1 MQLRD
6 HAGSAKHA
14 VILHPSAAIVSFAGL
29 EASANRLA
37 HFLRRSGLV
46 VGDTVAVL
54 MENNEH
60 IHAAMW
66 AAKRSGLYYTLV
78 NTYLS
83 HSEIAYIV
91 ADSGAR
97 AIISSRSMRGVCR
110 QLSEQLP
117 VGLPPVALI
126 ADDDIDG
133 WRRYPECV
141 APEPSTPIADEC
153 DGSSSSTPR
162 KHWSSEGI
170 RRPLK
175 PRRLWPFNS
184 CRCLVFE
191 ALGVGYDS
199 VYFSPAPTYHTAPAM
214 WTMAAQAAGATTIL
228 MENFD
233 AEHALDCIQRYGVTH
248 AQFVPTMFVRM
259 LRLLEETRK
268 RDHLST
274 LRRVV
279 HAAAPC
285 PPDIKRQMINWWGP
299 IIDEYYGSSEGA
311 GISFIRADEWL
322 AHPGSAGKPM
332 LGTPHILDDKG
343 TELAPGQVGEIYY
356 EGGYPFEYLNDKAK
370 TAAARSREGWVTV
383 GDVGCL
389 DDEGYLYLTDRR
401 DHMIISGGVN
411 VYPQETENLLVSH
424 PLVVDA
430 AVFGVPDP
438 VMGESVTAVVQL
450 ADPTLA
456 STELADEL
464 IAWLRNRMAHY
475 KCPRALHFE
484 TQLHRGPMPASYTN
498 GSSSRSTWAP
508 ARPRR
513 TESISSSKKLISNVP
528 GGARQ
533 GEATLWTI
541 C

>member
-6 HAGSAKHA
+6 HTGSTKPA
-14 VILHPSAAIVSFAGL
+14 VILHPSGAVVSFAGL

-46 VGDTVAVL
+46 RGDTVAVL

-78 NTYLS
+78 NTHLS

-91 ADSGAR
+91 ADSGAK
-97 AIISSRSMRGVCR
+97 AIISSRAMRGVCG

-117 VGLPPVALI
+117 AGLPPVALI
-126 ADDDIDG
+126 ADYDLSG

-141 APEPSTPIADEC
+141 GSEPSTPLDDEC
-153 DGSSSSTPR
+153 DGQLLQYSAGSTGRP
-162 KHWSSEGI
+162 KGI
-170 RRPLK
+170 RRPLNELGAGVSSLST
-175 PRRLWPFNS
+175 P
-184 CRCLVFE
+184 VFD
-191 ALGVGYDS
+191 ALGISDDS
-199 VYFSPAPTYHTAPAM
+199 VYLSPAPTYHTAPAM

-228 MENFD
+228 MEKFD
-233 AEHALDCIQRYGVTH
+233 PEHALDCIQRYRVTH

-259 LRLLEETRK
+259 LRLPEETRM
-268 RDHLST
+268 RYDLST

-285 PPDIKRQMINWWGP
+285 PPEIKRQMIDWWGP
-299 IIDEYYGSSEGA
+299 IVDEYYGSSEGA

-322 AHPGSAGKPM
+322 AHPGSVGKPM
-332 LGTPHILDDKG
+332 LGTPHILGDEG
-343 TELAPGQVGEIYY
+343 TELAPGHVGEIYY

-370 TAAARSREGWVTV
+370 TAAARSPEGWVTV
-383 GDVGCL
+383 GDVGYL

-401 DHMIISGGVN
+401 NHMIISGGVN
-411 VYPQETENLLVSH
+411 IYPQETENLLVSH

-438 VMGESVTAVVQL
+438 VMGQSVTAVVQL
-450 ADPTLA
+450 ADPALA
-456 STELADEL
+456 STGLAEEL

-475 KCPRALHFE
+475 KCPRTLHFDA
-484 TQLHRGPMPASYTN
+484 QL
-498 GSSSRSTWAP
+498 
-508 ARPRR
+508 PR
-513 TESISSSKKLISNVP
+513 TDAGKLYK
-528 GGARQ
+528 RQ
-533 GEATLWTI
+533 LIERYVRAGEA
-541 C
+541 